1 MLLTEVQSLDI
12 ISVNIWQILISL
24 INLLLLFLIIK
35 KFLFKPVQ
43 NMLAKRKASIDAD
56 YEEAAEMKKAAAE
69 SEKAWN
75 MKLEGAQAASDAII
89 DEAKRSAKHRS
100 DEIIAA
106 ANDKAAGIIRR
117 VENDAEL
124 EKKKAQ
130 ATIRDEIIDVS
141 TMLTE
146 KLLSREINEEDHREL
161 ISSFI
166 DGIGEDDGH
175 DS

>member
-56 YEEAAEMKKAAAE
+56 YEGAAEMKKAAAE

-75 MKLEGAQAASDAII
+75 TKLKGAQAASDAII

-117 VENDAEL
+117 AENDAEL

-146 KLLSREINEEDHREL
+146 KMLSREINEEDHREL

>member
-43 NMLAKRKASIDAD
+43 KMLAKRKAAIDSD
-56 YEEAAEMKKAAAE
+56 YEDAAEMKKAAAE

-75 MKLEGAQAASDAII
+75 TKLEGAQEAADAII
-89 DEAKRSAKHRS
+89 DEAAQSAKRRS

-117 VENDAEL
+117 AENDAEL

-146 KLLSREINEEDHREL
+146 KMLSREINEEDHREL

>member
-1 MLLTEVQSLDI
+1 MRKKVLLQQIEML
-12 ISVNIWQILISL
+12 
-24 INLLLLFLIIK
+24 IK
-35 KFLFKPVQ
+35 KNDELYKDNVC
-43 NMLAKRKASIDAD
+43 LA
-56 YEEAAEMKKAAAE
+56 E
-69 SEKAWN
+69 
-75 MKLEGAQAASDAII
+75 
-89 DEAKRSAKHRS
+89 
-100 DEIIAA
+100 
-106 ANDKAAGIIRR
+106 
-117 VENDAEL
+117 EL

-146 KLLSREINEEDHREL
+146 KMLSREINEEDHREL

>member
-75 MKLEGAQAASDAII
+75 IKLEGAQAASDAII

-117 VENDAEL
+117 AEMMRSL
-124 EKKKAQ
+124 KRKRRRRLSGTRSLMFPPCSPK
-130 ATIRDEIIDVS
+130 RCSPVRS
-141 TMLTE
+141 TRKITE
-146 KLLSREINEEDHREL
+146 SLSLH
-161 ISSFI
+161 SSTV
-166 DGIGEDDGH
+166 
-175 DS
+175 

>member
-69 SEKAWN
+69 LEKAWN

-117 VENDAEL
+117 AENDAEL

-146 KLLSREINEEDHREL
+146 KMLSREINEEDHREL